1 MDQNRHAGPHPAKY
15 KLYCRNID
23 DKGNA
28 QSMPH
33 PFRKSGAYAIH
44 KTSITVEG

>member
-1 MDQNRHAGPHPAKY
+1 MDQNRHAGPHPDKY

-28 QSMPH
+28 QPMPP
-33 PFRKSGAYAIH
+33 PFRKSSANAIH